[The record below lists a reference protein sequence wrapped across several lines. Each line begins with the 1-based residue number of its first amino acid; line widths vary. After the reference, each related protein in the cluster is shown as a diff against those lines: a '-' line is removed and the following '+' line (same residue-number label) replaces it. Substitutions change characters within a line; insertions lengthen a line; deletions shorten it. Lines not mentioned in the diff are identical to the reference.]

1 MTSAAFEEIQMDE
14 DDVKP
19 TNDTLE
25 NNSNLNESMVSNDAD
40 DEDDEKPPVSS
51 SSLMQPIDD
60 DSNNQLPL
68 VFVRE
73 SLTLC
78 DLHRRVAQD
87 AQLCARFAEIRC
99 SDANCEAIAF
109 VARADGQS
117 SGVVG
122 QFAAQVA
129 AHSVS
134 LRCAGSR
141 ARLPCATSA
150 AQTRRTRAQ
159 MCIST
164 GHR

>member
-60 DSNNQLPL
+60 DIAAAITLPL

-73 SLTLC
+73 RVTLC

-99 SDANCEAIAF
+99 SDANCEAQAY
-109 VARADGQS
+109 VARADDNHSALLGS
-117 SGVVG
+117 S
-122 QFAAQVA
+122 QRK
-129 AHSVS
+129 
-134 LRCAGSR
+134 LPLIRCRFGALDLDQW
-141 ARLPCATSA
+141 LPGATSA
-150 AQTRRTRAQ
+150 AQARR
-159 MCIST
+159 S
-164 GHR
+164 